1 MRIGKDEPPS
11 ILMLSWNRREYFER
25 TIAHLLADPS
35 DYRLFL
41 WDNGSRDG
49 VADLV
54 RDLDDP
60 RIERRVLNAGNVGQA
75 QPWHWFLENC
85 RSGIAGKIDDDVLGE
100 PGWMARFAGML
111 AAEPRFGT
119 LGAWV
124 YLREEWDAAT
134 ARHKMRRV
142 GEFDIF
148 ENPWV
153 PGGIFLGRTATLRR
167 FSPRK
172 PDQWGVPLNQPAMQR
187 RGFINGYPLPISFA
201 EHLDDPRSPHCRM
214 NRPGGWDEF
223 AAYSARMRRFASPE
237 DYGRWIAADARSVL
251 ETPVDELL
259 RRMTPSATSRV
270 RSGLRRLLRRTGWRR
285 GRSG

>member
-1 MRIGKDEPPS
+1 MTEPKVEPPS

-35 DYRLFL
+35 DFRLFL

-60 RIERRVLNAGNVGQA
+60 RIARRMLSPDNVGQA
-75 QPWHWFLENC
+75 QPWHWFLDHC
-85 RSGIAGKIDDDVLGE
+85 DTSFAGKIDDDILGE
-100 PGWMARFAGML
+100 PGWMTRFAGML

-124 YLREEWDAAT
+124 YLREEWDEQAARPKIRT
-134 ARHKMRRV
+134 V
-142 GEFDIF
+142 GGYPIF

-167 FSPRK
+167 FSPRD
-172 PDQWGVPLNQPAMQR
+172 PDQWGVPLDQFSMCLK
-187 RGFINGYPLPISFA
+187 GLINGYPLPISFA

-223 AAYSARMRRFASPE
+223 AAYSARMRRFESPE
-237 DYGRWIAADARSVL
+237 DYGRWIAEDARKVL
-251 ETPVDELL
+251 LTPVAEFV
-259 RRMTPSATSRV
+259 RMLTPSPATRF
-270 RSGLRRLLRRTGWRR
+270 RTAARRLFRRLGLHR
-285 GRSG
+285 GGRA